1 MFIFICIKNLLKL
14 SKKIDENTTKR
25 KDIRNNFSRKVN
37 TIGLDDKQADDYFE
51 NDCKC
56 GL

>member
-1 MFIFICIKNLLKL
+1 MKTLLREKILETTFLEKL
-14 SKKIDENTTKR
+14 
-25 KDIRNNFSRKVN
+25 